1 MWRLRMSLA
10 NSSPGASGV
19 TARPNTMGP
28 SERAGGADERRGEKP
43 CGIRELSE
51 CGSFRLQKAVP
62 RSKENAAV
70 ERREARRSALWI
82 GNPVSQTGW
91 AKPQGWPT
99 VAAFRGCEF
108 RRSATLCWRGE
119 GFETDNL
126 DGSPP
131 GCAARQRSRTG
142 QTNLQRKDDVEIGEP
157 NIGKNK

>member
-1 MWRLRMSLA
+1 MAEWDVAPADELRKLI
-10 NSSPGASGV
+10 SGGLGRHCPAQLRGSV
-19 TARPNTMGP
+19 RQ
-28 SERAGGADERRGEKP
+28 RAGEADERRGEKP

-91 AKPQGWPT
+91 AKPQGRPT

-108 RRSATLCWRGE
+108 RRSATL
-119 GFETDNL
+119 
-126 DGSPP
+126 
-131 GCAARQRSRTG
+131 
-142 QTNLQRKDDVEIGEP
+142 
-157 NIGKNK
+157 